1 MVKDSCHADLDYTP
15 KRRLGQTAEIEH
27 MTCET
32 LPMAADKAEAAKFL
46 AAIDPSALEY
56 TFQTFDDNSD
66 RKSARLKQVLH
77 GSLDQH
83 FETLAALSAQGAGI
97 FVTINETDG
106 RGRKAENVTRIRAVF
121 VDTDGAPQ
129 EPIEAALPHI
139 VVESS
144 PGNYHDYWLVN
155 DCPLED
161 FKPAQKNLAATY
173 DADKSV
179 NDLPRVMR
187 LPGFPHQKADSEKG
201 LNGTPFMVRMIE
213 STAHFGP
220 DQWAFRKEKIDQA
233 HAAKMAVTSSPLTL
247 AERATAAIQPP
258 AGHKGPIIDLGGA
271 SASYT
276 STGPSEAEAHE
287 LLGYLDP
294 DMPYGDWLNVL
305 MALHEAGDHMLPLA
319 IEWSSQGSKFR
330 PGEIRQKWRGFT
342 RGSGVGWATIPAMA
356 RDNGANI
363 AEIARKRVTCSA
375 NSAVATS
382 NRPDGSQATQAF
394 KFPFVPV
401 GSLRYRA
408 PEYVIEGLLETETL
422 GLIFGN
428 PGCGKSFL
436 AVDIAAS
443 VASGIQFHGRATKQG
458 SVFFIAGEGHNGLAR
473 RFAAWSKARSTSLA
487 DVPLF
492 KSERAAQFLDV
503 ASAGSVAEAVAGLAA
518 QHGAPALI
526 VIDTLARNFGSGDEN
541 NTRDMSEFVV
551 AIDDLKARF
560 PGCSVLIVHH
570 SGHVDKQRARGAMAL
585 KGALDAEYR
594 VEKPDDD
601 LIRLIC
607 TKMKDAEPP
616 KDLAFKFVPVDLD
629 EAHSAV
635 LEATDAAQG
644 QKKLTPTQA
653 LAVSTYRTAELEK
666 SRWED
671 GAFMGVHLEDWRSAF
686 YAKHTGDN
694 TDAKKK
700 AFQRARKQLIEEGIF
715 YVHNDLYLTRTPEEQ
730 RAILSQRDMPGHSA
744 NVPPMQERDSGTCA

>member
-1 MVKDSCHADLDYTP
+1 MATEIP
-15 KRRLGQTAEIEH
+15 PTAPE
-27 MTCET
+27 
-32 LPMAADKAEAAKFL
+32 KAEAAKFL
-46 AAIDPSALEY
+46 AALDPSAQKF
-56 TFQTFDDNSD
+56 TFQAFDDNRD
-66 RKSARLKQVLH
+66 RRDAGLTQVLH
-77 GSLDQH
+77 GSLEQH
-83 FETLAALSAQGAGI
+83 FETLAGLSAQGAGI

-106 RGRKAENVTRIRAVF
+106 CYRKAENITRIRAVF

-129 EPIEAALPHI
+129 APVRDASPHI
-139 VVESS
+139 IVESS
-144 PGNYHDYWLVN
+144 PGNYHDYWLVE

-161 FKPAQKNLAATY
+161 FKPAQKKLAATY
-173 DADKSV
+173 DTDKSV

-187 LPGFPHQKADSEKG
+187 LPGFPHQKVDREKR

-220 DQWAFRKEKIDQA
+220 DLWEFRKDKIDQEY
-233 HAAKMAVTSSPLTL
+233 AAKTAVRSPSLTL
-247 AERATAAIQPP
+247 TEQAAPAMQPRP
-258 AGHKGPIIDLGGA
+258 RQAIDLGGA
-271 SASYT
+271 SASYN
-276 STGPSEAEAHE
+276 STVPTEAEARE
-287 LLGYLDP
+287 LLAYLDP
-294 DMPYGDWLNVL
+294 DLPYGDWLSVL
-305 MALHEAGDHMLPLA
+305 MALHDAGDHMLPLA
-319 IEWSSQGSKFR
+319 IEWSSRGSRFR
-330 PGEIRQKWRGFT
+330 QGEIEHKWRSFT
-342 RGSGVGWATIPAMA
+342 RGSGIGWATIPAMA
-356 RDNGANI
+356 RDNGANL

-375 NSAVATS
+375 NSSVAAS
-382 NRPDGSQATQAF
+382 NRQNGSQAAQVFT
-394 KFPFVPV
+394 FPFVPV

-422 GLIFGN
+422 GLIFGD

-443 VASGIQFHGRATKQG
+443 VASGTQFHGRATKQG

-503 ASAGSVAEAVAGLAA
+503 DSAGSVAEALAGLAV

-551 AIDDLKARF
+551 AIDDLKALF

-570 SGHVDKQRARGAMAL
+570 SGHADKQRARGAMAL

-594 VEKPDDD
+594 IEKPDDDD

-607 TKMKDAEPP
+607 TKMKDAELPS
-616 KDLAFKFVPVDLD
+616 DMAFKFVPVALGD
-629 EAHSAV
+629 AQSAV
-635 LEATDAAQG
+635 LEATEAPQR
-644 QKKLTPTQA
+644 QKKLTPTQT
-653 LAVSTYRTAELEK
+653 LAVSTYRTAALEMG
-666 SRWED
+666 RWD
-671 GAFMGVHLEDWRSAF
+671 GGAFMGVHVDDWRSVF

-700 AFQRARKQLIEEGIF
+700 AFQRARAELETKGQF
-715 YVHNDLYLTRTPEEQ
+715 YVHNDLYLTRNPELQ
-730 RAILSQRDMPGHSA
+730 RTILSQRDKRDMPGHLEKCPGAGAGNSGT
-744 NVPPMQERDSGTCA
+744 RGTCA

>member
-1 MVKDSCHADLDYTP
+1 MVEDSWQAGLYHTP
-15 KRRLGQTAEIEH
+15 KRRLGQTAEAEH
-27 MTCET
+27 MTSEI
-32 LPMAADKAEAAKFL
+32 LPMAPDKAEAARFL
-46 AAIDPSALEY
+46 SAIDPSALAY

-66 RKSARLKQVLH
+66 RKSARLMRVLH

-83 FETLAALSAQGAGI
+83 FETLVDLSANGAGI

-144 PGNYHDYWLVN
+144 SGNYHDYWLVN

-161 FKPAQKNLAATY
+161 FKPAQKKLAATY

-187 LPGFPHQKADSEKG
+187 LPGFPHQKAGGEKG
-201 LNGTPFMVRMIE
+201 LNGTPFMVRMIKN
-213 STAHFGP
+213 TAHVGP
-220 DQWAFRKEKIDQA
+220 DQWAFRKEKIDRA
-233 HAAKMAVTSSPLTL
+233 HAAKMAVTSSQLTL
-247 AERATAAIQPP
+247 SERSAATIRPP
-258 AGHKGPIIDLGGA
+258 AAHIGPIINLGGP
-271 SASYT
+271 SAFNT
-276 STGPSEAEAHE
+276 STGPAEATARE

-305 MALHEAGDHMLPLA
+305 MALHDAGDHMLPPA
-319 IEWSSQGSKFR
+319 IEWSSQGGKFR
-330 PGEIRQKWRGFT
+330 PGEIEQKWSGFT
-342 RGSGVGWATIPAMA
+342 RGSGVGWATIPKMA
-356 RDNGANI
+356 RDHGANLT
-363 AEIARKRVTCSA
+363 EIERKRVTCSA
-375 NSAVATS
+375 NTAVATS
-382 NRPDGSQATQAF
+382 NRQDGSQAAQAF
-394 KFPFVPV
+394 TFPFVPV

-503 ASAGSVAEAVAGLAA
+503 ASARSVAEAVAGLAT
-518 QHGAPALI
+518 QHEAPALI
-526 VIDTLARNFGSGDEN
+526 IIDTLARNFGSGDEN

-570 SGHVDKQRARGAMAL
+570 SGHADKQRARGAMAL

-594 VEKPDDD
+594 VEKPDDQR
-601 LIRLIC
+601 IRLIC

-616 KDLAFKFVPVDLD
+616 KDMVFKFVPVDLG
-629 EAHSAV
+629 EANSAV
-635 LEATDAAQG
+635 LEATDASEG

-653 LAVSTYRTAELEK
+653 LAVSTYRTVELEK

-671 GAFMGVHLEDWRSAF
+671 GAFMGVQVEDWRSAF

-700 AFQRARKQLIEEGIF
+700 AFQRVRKQLVDEGVL
-715 YVHNDLYLTRTPEEQ
+715 YVHNDLYLI
-730 RAILSQRDMPGHSA
+730 A
-744 NVPPMQERDSGTCA
+744 PPNNG